1 MSTGSGNNF
10 SPLQS
15 KRLLSLDALRG
26 FDMLFIMGLS
36 HLICTICE
44 LFPSGADSYL
54 WQTMKHA
61 SWDGLYH
68 HDTIFPLFLFI
79 AGVSFPFSYAKQ
91 CETGASRKSVYWK
104 ILRRAVILIA
114 LGVVYNG
121 FFKCQ
126 FDNLRICSVLGRIGM
141 AWALAALLYVN
152 FSARVRAV
160 IAGVILVGYWL
171 LICYVPAPDAQGASA
186 LSMEGNLVGYV
197 DRLITPGRLLRK
209 GVFDPEGLLST
220 VPAVVTAMLGMF
232 AGEFVRRDDVP
243 AVKWVNRLSS
253 RSEGHG
259 SVCPSG
265 TGSFSVGSRKAG
277 YMGLAAL
284 GMLVV
289 GLVWSLV
296 FPINKALWTS
306 SFVLVVGS
314 YSLAMFAL
322 FYYIIDVRGWQKWC
336 IPFSVVGLNSIT
348 IYMAQKI
355 VPFDRISGFFLNG
368 FAEMLPQAWGAV
380 LLKAGYLAV
389 SWLFLYFLYKKKT
402 FLKI

>member
-1 MSTGSGNNF
+1 M
-10 SPLQS
+10 QS
-15 KRLLSLDALRG
+15 RRLLSLDALRG

-36 HLICTICE
+36 HLICSVCE

-61 SWDGLYH
+61 SWDGLFH

-91 CETGASRKSVYWK
+91 CEGGASRKKVYWK
-104 ILRRAVILIA
+104 IIRRAVTLIA

-152 FSARVRAV
+152 FSAKVRAV
-160 IAGVILVGYWL
+160 IAGAVLIGYWL
-171 LICYVPAPDAQGASA
+171 LICYVPAPDAEGAAA

-197 DRLITPGRLLRK
+197 DRMVTPGRLLRK
-209 GVFDPEGLLST
+209 GLFDPEGLLST

-232 AGEFVRRDDVP
+232 AGEFVRKDNLP
-243 AVKWVNRLSS
+243 ALR
-253 RSEGHG
+253 RTAEEG
-259 SVCPSG
+259 SG
-265 TGSFSVGSRKAG
+265 RQERFSVGTRKAG

-284 GMLVV
+284 GMLAV

-355 VPFDRISGFFLNG
+355 VPFDRISGFFLKG
-368 FAEMLPQAWGAV
+368 FAGMMPEVWGEV
-380 LLKAGYLAV
+380 LLDAGYLAV

>member
-1 MSTGSGNNF
+1 M
-10 SPLQS
+10 QIR
-15 KRLLSLDALRG
+15 RLLSLDALRG

-36 HLICTICE
+36 HLICSVCE

-91 CETGASRKSVYWK
+91 CEGGASRKNVYWK
-104 ILRRAVILIA
+104 IIRRAVILIA

-152 FSARVRAV
+152 FSAKVRAV
-160 IAGVILVGYWL
+160 IAGAVLIGYWL
-171 LICYVPAPDAQGASA
+171 LICYVPAPDAEGAAA

-197 DRLITPGRLLRK
+197 DRMVTPGRLLRK
-209 GVFDPEGLLST
+209 GLFDPEGLLST

-232 AGEFVRRDDVP
+232 TGEFVRKDNLPSVRRT
-243 AVKWVNRLSS
+243 AE
-253 RSEGHG
+253 EG
-259 SVCPSG
+259 SG
-265 TGSFSVGSRKAG
+265 RQERFSVGTRKAG

-284 GMLVV
+284 GMLAV

-348 IYMAQKI
+348 IYLAQRI
-355 VPFDRISGFFLNG
+355 VPFDRISGYFLNG
-368 FAEMLPQAWGAV
+368 FAGMLPEAWGAV

>member
-1 MSTGSGNNF
+1 M
-10 SPLQS
+10 QS
-15 KRLLSLDALRG
+15 RRLLSLDALRG

-36 HLICTICE
+36 HLICSVCE

-91 CETGASRKSVYWK
+91 CEGGASRKKVYWK
-104 ILRRAVILIA
+104 IIRRALTLIA

-152 FSARVRAV
+152 FSAKVRAV
-160 IAGVILVGYWL
+160 IAGAVLIGYWL

-197 DRLITPGRLLRK
+197 DRMITPGRLLRK
-209 GVFDPEGLLST
+209 GLFDPEGLLST

-232 AGEFVRRDDVP
+232 AGEFVRKDNLPSVRRT
-243 AVKWVNRLSS
+243 AE
-253 RSEGHG
+253 EG
-259 SVCPSG
+259 SDRQER
-265 TGSFSVGSRKAG
+265 FSVGTRKAG

-284 GMLVV
+284 GMLAA

-355 VPFDRISGFFLNG
+355 VPFHRISDFFLKG
-368 FAEMLPQAWGAV
+368 FAGMMPEVWGEV
-380 LLKAGYLAV
+380 LLDAGYLAV

>member
-1 MSTGSGNNF
+1 M
-10 SPLQS
+10 QS
-15 KRLLSLDALRG
+15 RRLLSLDALRG

-36 HLICTICE
+36 HLICSVCE

-91 CETGASRKSVYWK
+91 CEGGASRKKVYWK
-104 ILRRAVILIA
+104 IIRRAVTLIA

-152 FSARVRAV
+152 FSAKVRAV
-160 IAGVILVGYWL
+160 IAGAVLIGYWL
-171 LICYVPAPDAQGASA
+171 LICYVPAPDAEGAAA

-197 DRLITPGRLLRK
+197 DRMITPGRLLRK
-209 GVFDPEGLLST
+209 GLFDPEGLLST

-232 AGEFVRRDDVP
+232 TGEFVRKDNMP
-243 AVKWVNRLSS
+243 AVR
-253 RSEGHG
+253 RTAEEG
-259 SVCPSG
+259 SG
-265 TGSFSVGSRKAG
+265 RQERFSVGTRKAG

-284 GMLVV
+284 GMLAV

-355 VPFDRISGFFLNG
+355 VPFDRISGYFLNG
-368 FAEMLPQAWGAV
+368 FAGMLPEAWGAV

>member
-1 MSTGSGNNF
+1 M
-10 SPLQS
+10 QS
-15 KRLLSLDALRG
+15 RRLLSLDALRG

-36 HLICTICE
+36 HLICSVCE

-91 CETGASRKSVYWK
+91 CEGGASRKKVYWK
-104 ILRRAVILIA
+104 IIRRAVILIA

-152 FSARVRAV
+152 FSAKVRAV
-160 IAGVILVGYWL
+160 IAGAVLIGYWL
-171 LICYVPAPDAQGASA
+171 LICYVSAPDAEGAAA

-197 DRLITPGRLLRK
+197 DRMVTPGRLLRK
-209 GVFDPEGLLST
+209 GLFDPEGLLST

-232 AGEFVRRDDVP
+232 TGEFVRKDNLP
-243 AVKWVNRLSS
+243 AVR
-253 RSEGHG
+253 RTAEEG
-259 SVCPSG
+259 SG
-265 TGSFSVGSRKAG
+265 RQERFSVGTRKAG

-284 GMLVV
+284 GMLAV

-355 VPFDRISGFFLNG
+355 VPFDRISGFFLKG
-368 FAEMLPQAWGAV
+368 FAGMMPEVWGEV
-380 LLKAGYLAV
+380 LLDAGYLAV

>member
-91 CETGASRKSVYWK
+91 CEAGASRKSVYWK

-243 AVKWVNRLSS
+243 T
-253 RSEGHG
+253 G
-259 SVCPSG
+259 S
-265 TGSFSVGSRKAG
+265 GSFSVGSRKAG